1 MSDFMQQ
8 APDTHSFR
16 QRRLDENAV
25 LTAVEETVGVAI
37 KFFKSYGARCNALE
51 HIQNALPICDSSIN
65 RCAGAFRKGFAFGLA
80 DVEAIAQVKADLLMS
95 RAVFVLYLV
104 YMRTDDLDPFFSV
117 GHNPIML
124 FPVSVLLFHSRIN
137 VSLWIIALSNS
148 SNVAY

>member
-16 QRRLDENAV
+16 QRRLNDNTVFIATV
-25 LTAVEETVGVAI
+25 ETVSVTV
-37 KFFKSYGARCNALE
+37 KFFEGYRARRNTLE
-51 HIQNALPICDSSIN
+51 HIQNALPICDFSIN

-95 RAVFVLYLV
+95 RAVFVLHFIYV
-104 YMRTDDLDPFFSV
+104 RTDDFDSFLAV
-117 GHNPIML
+117 GHNPVML